1 MSDNN
6 RIHQR
11 THLKVNFKIWSAGL
25 EPIVVSTRDVSD
37 GGVFLITDGLDNIPD
52 VGTQLMGQVQGLMEN
67 APIVEMEV
75 VRLEPMGMGLRF
87 LEL

>member
-1 MSDNN
+1 MSDNQ

-11 THLKVNFKIWSAGL
+11 THLKVSFKIWNTGL

-37 GGVFLITDGLDNIPD
+37 GGVFLITDGLESIPD
-52 VGTQLMGQVQGLMEN
+52 VGTQLLGQVQGLMES
-67 APIVEMEV
+67 APVVEMEV